1 MLNQYKFNNVI
12 FPIWLL
18 WLIPTVWI
26 IIIPGNF
33 IIDSLVLIISMKL
46 FKIVCKKEFYK
57 KHIFKIFIFGMISD
71 IIGSLFI
78 FLLLNIFENIIDLGI
93 TGDEL
98 LITAP
103 GLILASILIFILN
116 YFITFRKLEKRLRFK
131 FSLIFAIVTAP
142 YTFLIPTSWI
152 Y

>member
-1 MLNQYKFNNVI
+1 MSNKYKFNNVI

-98 LITAP
+98 LITGP